1 MAVKAVQQDVETGLL
16 FAVHITSAEVE
27 KFRAARDELAGGSR
41 VRYSAGDV
49 MEEVVRMGLHQLSK
63 DSPI

>member
-27 KFRAARDELAGGSR
+27 KFRAARDELDSR
-41 VRYSAGDV
+41 SKVGYSAADV
-49 MEEVVRMGLHQLSK
+49 MEEAVRIGLQDLSK